1 MKAKQEIQTSKS
13 LGKKRNIQKTK
24 VSNNKSE
31 NIFVCIQNDKE
42 CWHRYSI
49 AMGDCI

>member
-13 LGKKRNIQKTK
+13 LEKKRNIQKTK
-24 VSNNKSE
+24 VSNNRSE
-31 NIFVCIQNDKE
+31 NIFVCKQNDKE
-42 CWHRYSI
+42 CWHRYSV

>member
-1 MKAKQEIQTSKS
+1 MKAKQEIQASKS

-24 VSNNKSE
+24 VSNNRSE
-31 NIFVCIQNDKE
+31 NIFVCKQNDKE
-42 CWHRYSI
+42 CWHRYSV